1 METIV
6 LDYEKWE
13 TIIISHSDGVDIEIM
28 LFEEMWYTES
38 AIEWM
43 TTEKIDIKYQSYS
56 GK

>member
-13 TIIISHSDGVDIEIM
+13 TILITHDNRVDIETM
-28 LFEEMWYTES
+28 LFEELWYMES

-56 GK
+56 RK

>member
-13 TIIISHSDGVDIEIM
+13 TILITHADRVDIEIM
-28 LFEEMWYTES
+28 LFEELWYMES
-38 AIEWM
+38 TIEWM
-43 TTEKIDIKYQSYS
+43 TTEKIDIKYRSYS